1 MAMIADD
8 TAAGELTRLADT
20 ALEAVLQSH
29 ARFLERRPGGQRALL
44 GFHEL
49 EGRDLHGRN
58 LSDADFSGAKMARA
72 LLIGAKLRSSLLFTA
87 DLRAANL
94 DRADLTR
101 ADLRGACFSGAHL
114 N

>member
-1 MAMIADD
+1 MVSTIADD
-8 TAAGELTRLADT
+8 KAKDGFVRLADV

-58 LSDADFSGAKMARA
+58 LSDADFNGAKM
-72 LLIGAKLRSSLLFTA
+72 
-87 DLRAANL
+87 
-94 DRADLTR
+94 
-101 ADLRGACFSGAHL
+101 RGHCS
-114 N
+114 